1 MAYSADFSSLSSL
14 RIIVYYLEISLFDL
28 NEPPIR
34 LFFYVTDATTNSAM
48 GDLGDVGLWILKL
61 FLETKT
67 FDGFG
72 KVGWAYSL
80 AVSFY

>member
-48 GDLGDVGLWILKL
+48 GDLGDVGL
-61 FLETKT
+61 
-67 FDGFG
+67 
-72 KVGWAYSL
+72 
-80 AVSFY
+80 